1 MQWMAREAALLA
13 MILGVSAAAP
23 PAAADEGMWTFD
35 NFPAAAVKAR
45 YGVTIDKAW
54 LDHVQASAVRLSV
67 GCSASV
73 VSAEGLVATNNH
85 CVAGCSQNL
94 STPTQDY
101 FKGGFS
107 ATRREDER
115 LCPGMQAEILLTI
128 SDVTDR
134 ILKASAGKTGHD
146 FVVARDAE
154 IGAIEKTG
162 CAGKEAVQRCQV
174 ISLYQGGQFKLYVYR
189 KYADV
194 RLVFAPEFAVAF
206 FGGDPDNFN
215 FPRYDLDMAFVRL
228 YDGGK
233 PARMADYLRWNAGTP
248 KEGDPVFVAGNPG
261 STNRLFTADQ
271 LEAMRD
277 FVLPETLL
285 RISEERGLL
294 IRFGDESPER
304 ARLSKDELFNWENAF
319 KVFHGQEQ
327 TLADPAFIDAKRRD
341 DEALKAKVA
350 ADPKLAAEVGD
361 PWGEIAKAQIDRAA
375 LYPSYTWLEN
385 AGRDSALYG
394 YARALVRAA
403 AERSK
408 PNAER
413 LPEYADARL
422 PLVEKTLLDPE
433 PVDADLEQLK
443 LQYWLTKIREVLTV
457 DSLEAET
464 FLGKDSPQA
473 LSKRLVTSKLAD
485 PAVRKALWDGGQ
497 AAILASDDPLIRFV
511 LATDPT
517 ARAARKAY
525 EEAVTGPTDR
535 AQQRIAHARFVVY
548 GDSVYP
554 DATFSLR
561 LSYGAIAGWTYHG
574 KAIPAATRF
583 GGLYARATGQDPFA
597 LPPRWL
603 DAKNSLNPDT
613 VFDIATTV
621 DITGG
626 NSGSP
631 LINAKGEMIG
641 AVFDGNIHSLGGAFA
656 YDEALNRGV
665 AVTAAAE
672 TEALE
677 KVYGET
683 TLVRELTE
691 K

>member
-1 MQWMAREAALLA
+1 MQSITRPVALLA
-13 MILGVSAAAP
+13 ALAGLFTGAAAR
-23 PAAADEGMWTFD
+23 ADEGMWTFD
-35 NFPAAAVKAR
+35 NFPAASVKAK

-73 VSAEGLVATNNH
+73 ISSEGLVVTNNH

-101 FKGGFS
+101 FKGGFTT
-107 ATRREDER
+107 AKREDER

-134 ILKASAGKTGHD
+134 ILKASAGKSGHD

-154 IGAIEKTG
+154 IGAIEKTA
-162 CAGKEAVQRCQV
+162 CAGKEATQRCQV

-189 KYADV
+189 KYSDV
-194 RLVFAPEFAVAF
+194 RLVFAPEFATAF

-215 FPRYDLDMAFVRL
+215 FPRYDLDMAFIRL
-228 YDGGK
+228 YEGGK
-233 PARMADYLRWNAGTP
+233 PAHMSDHLRWNATAP

-261 STNRLFTADQ
+261 TTNRLFTADQ
-271 LEAMRD
+271 MEAMRD

-285 RISEERGLL
+285 RLAQERGLL
-294 IRFGDESPER
+294 TRFGDESAER
-304 ARLSKDELFNWENAF
+304 ARLSNDDLFGLENGF
-319 KVFHGQEQ
+319 KALHGQEQ

-341 DEALKAKVA
+341 DETLKAKVA

-375 LYPSYTWLEN
+375 LNPSYTWLER
-385 AGRDSALYG
+385 AGQDSSLYG
-394 YARALVRAA
+394 YARTLVRAA
-403 AERSK
+403 AERAK
-408 PNAER
+408 PNSER

-422 PLVEKTLLDPE
+422 PLVEKNLLDAE
-433 PVDADLEQLK
+433 PVDADLEQMK
-443 LQYWLTKIREVLTV
+443 LQYWLTKIREVMTA
-457 DSLEAET
+457 DALETEV
-464 FLGKDSPQA
+464 FLGKDSPQT
-473 LSKRLVTSKLAD
+473 LSKRLAASKLAD
-485 PAVRKALWDGGQ
+485 PAVRKGLWDGGQ
-497 AAILASDDPLIRFV
+497 AAINASNDPLIRYV
-511 LATDPT
+511 LATDQT

-525 EEAVTGPTDR
+525 EDAVTGPTDR

-574 KAIPAATRF
+574 KAVPAVTRF
-583 GGLYARATGQDPFA
+583 GGLYTRATGQDPFQLA
-597 LPPRWL
+597 PRWL
-603 DAKNSLNPDT
+603 AAKDKLNPDT
-613 VFDIATTV
+613 VFDIATTN

-631 LINAKGEMIG
+631 LINAKGEIVG

-656 YDEALNRGV
+656 YDPALNRGV
-665 AVTAAAE
+665 AVTTAAE

-683 TLVRELTE
+683 ELVKELTG

>member
-1 MQWMAREAALLA
+1 MQFVAHAAALLA
-13 MILGVSAAAP
+13 VIIGAAFAL

-35 NFPAAAVKAR
+35 NFPAAAVKAK
-45 YGVTIDKAW
+45 YGVSIDKTW
-54 LDHVQASAVRLSV
+54 LDHIQASAVRLSV

-73 VSAEGLVATNNH
+73 VSAEGLVVTNNH
-85 CVAGCSQNL
+85 CVADCSQNL

-101 FKGGFS
+101 FKGGFTT
-107 ATRREDER
+107 AKREDER
-115 LCPGMQAEILLTI
+115 LCPGMQAEILLNI
-128 SDVTDR
+128 ADVTDR

-154 IGAIEKTG
+154 IGAIEKTA
-162 CAGKEAVQRCQV
+162 CAAKEALQRCQV

-189 KYADV
+189 KYSDV
-194 RLVFAPEFAVAF
+194 RLVFAPEFATAF

-228 YDGGK
+228 YEGGK
-233 PARMADYLRWNAGTP
+233 PAHMADHLRWNAAAP

-285 RISEERGLL
+285 RLSEERGLL
-294 IRFGDESPER
+294 IRFGDESAER
-304 ARLSKDELFNWENAF
+304 ARLSNDDLFGDENAF
-319 KVFHGQEQ
+319 KALHGEEQ
-327 TLADPAFIDAKRRD
+327 TLADPEFIEAKRRE

-350 ADPKLAAEVGD
+350 ADPKLAAEIGD

-375 LYPSYTWLEN
+375 LFPSYTWLEN
-385 AGRDSALYG
+385 AGRDSHLYS
-394 YARALVRAA
+394 YARTLVRAA
-403 AERSK
+403 SERAK

-422 PLVEKTLLDPE
+422 PLVEKTLLDAV

-443 LQYWLTKIREVLTV
+443 LQFWLTKIREVLTV
-457 DSLEAET
+457 DALETET
-464 FLGKDSPQA
+464 FLGKESPQS
-473 LSKRLVTSKLAD
+473 LSKRLAGSRLAD
-485 PAVRKALWDGGQ
+485 PAVRKTLWDGGQ
-497 AAILASDDPLIRFV
+497 AAVAASDDPMIRYV

-525 EEAVTGPTDR
+525 EDAVTGPTDR
-535 AQQRIAHARFVVY
+535 AQQRIAHARFAVY
-548 GDSVYP
+548 GVSVYP

-574 KAIPAATRF
+574 KTIPAATRF
-583 GGLYARATGQDPFA
+583 GGLYERATGQDPFA
-597 LPPRWL
+597 LPQRWI
-603 DAKNSLNPDT
+603 DAKGRLNPDT
-613 VFDIATTV
+613 VFNISTTN

-631 LINAKGEMIG
+631 LINAEGEVVG
-641 AVFDGNIHSLGGAFA
+641 AMFDGNIHSLGGAFA
-656 YDEALNRGV
+656 YDPALNRGV

-683 TLVRELTE
+683 ALVKELTE